1 MKKKNTLATLLV
13 LAALTLVCTSA
24 DAAETM
30 GTVSIKLPTETAAF
44 KPGPGA
50 DMAKKYCTI
59 CHSADYIYMQPPLS
73 QEAWHGEVSK
83 MQKTYGCPIR
93 DQDIDTVTSYLE
105 SQNGT
110 VKK

>member
-1 MKKKNTLATLLV
+1 MKKKNTLVTLLALGV
-13 LAALTLVCTSA
+13 LTLTSVSA
-24 DAAETM
+24 GAAENM
-30 GTVSIKLPTETAAF
+30 GTVSIKMPPETAAF
-44 KPGPGA
+44 KPGAGA

-73 QEAWHGEVSK
+73 KEAWHGEVSK